1 MLSNK
6 TMSIGKE
13 FLEKTKEKYFIETD
27 QEKGVPRPPLELEY
41 DASTILISL
50 PKPAEI
56 KLKDKN
62 FRECMENRKS
72 TREFSKTPLSLNEL
86 SYLLWCTQGVK
97 VITPKYILRTVPS
110 AGARH
115 AFETFILIKNIEGL
129 KPGLY
134 RFISSKHALIEVNLA
149 EDISQKIKA
158 ACGNQD
164 LLDTSA
170 AVFIWAAI
178 AERMTWRYWERGYR
192 YIFIDAG
199 HVCQNLYLAAESI
212 NCGACAV
219 ASYYDDELD
228 KLLGLDG
235 VNGFAAY
242 MGVVGKK

>member
-1 MLSNK
+1 
-6 TMSIGKE
+6 MSIGKE

-27 QEKGVPRPPLELEY
+27 QEKGLPRPAFELEY
-41 DASTILISL
+41 DSSKKLIEL

-72 TREFSKTPLSLNEL
+72 TRTFSKTPLTLNEL

-97 VITPKYILRTVPS
+97 EITPKYILRTVPS
-110 AGARH
+110 AGTRH
-115 AFETFILIKNIEGL
+115 AFETFILIKNVEGL

-134 RFISSKHALIEVNLA
+134 RFISSKHSLMEVNL
-149 EDISQKIKA
+149 EEGIERKIKE

-164 LLDTSA
+164 LYDPCA

-178 AERMTWRYWERGYR
+178 PERMTWRYWERGYR

-212 NCGACAV
+212 DCGACAV
-219 ASYYDDELD
+219 ASYDDDELD
-228 KLLGLDG
+228 KLLGHDS
-235 VNGFAAY
+235 VNGFAIY

>member
-1 MLSNK
+1 
-6 TMSIGKE
+6 MSIGKE

-27 QEKGVPRPPLELEY
+27 QEKGLPRPAFELEY
-41 DASTILISL
+41 DSSRKLIEL

-62 FRECMENRKS
+62 FRNCMENRKS
-72 TREFSKTPLSLNEL
+72 TRKFSKTPLSLNEL

-97 VITPKYILRTVPS
+97 EITPKYILRTVPS

-115 AFETFILIKNIEGL
+115 AFETFILIKNVEGL

-134 RFISSKHALIEVNLA
+134 RFISSKHALIEVNL
-149 EDISQKIKA
+149 EEGIGQKIKE

-164 LLDTSA
+164 LYDPCA

-178 AERMTWRYWERGYR
+178 PYRMTWRYWERGYR

-212 NCGACAV
+212 DCGACAV
-219 ASYYDDELD
+219 ASYDDDELD

-235 VNGFAAY
+235 VNQFAVY

>member
-1 MLSNK
+1 
-6 TMSIGKE
+6 MSIGKE
-13 FLEKTKEKYFIETD
+13 FLENTKEKYFIETD
-27 QEKGVPRPPLELEY
+27 QEKGVPRPSFELEY
-41 DASTILISL
+41 DTSKTLIEL

-56 KLKDKN
+56 KFKDKN
-62 FRECMENRKS
+62 FRDCMENRKS
-72 TREFSKTPLSLNEL
+72 TRTFPKTPLSLNEL

-97 VITPKYILRTVPS
+97 EITPKYILRTVPS

-115 AFETFILIKNIEGL
+115 AFETFILIKNVEEL

-134 RFISSKHALIEVNLA
+134 RFISSKHALIEVNL
-149 EDISQKIKA
+149 EKNIPQKIKE

-164 LLDTSA
+164 LFDPCA

-178 AERMTWRYWERGYR
+178 PERMTWRYWERGYR

-212 NCGACAV
+212 DCGACAV
-219 ASYYDDELD
+219 ASYDDDELD

-242 MGVVGKK
+242 MGVAGKK